1 MIRIFSL
8 LMISGLL
15 GASGVA
21 FAQETAC
28 AKIDAKGD
36 LNIPCITV
44 NEANHSVV
52 LTHHKPEQGS
62 WNLYFTYDGGI
73 ASATA
78 IQKCAKTDND
88 LNIELSCVEDP
99 SGTIRKVT
107 MSRLLGSELRW
118 DVSSTTKIPREWL
131 FVHTAVEVL
140 AKSTTSWDG
149 SNLPHYPNG
158 KPEISILKIT
168 IPPGA
173 ELPLH
178 KHPVINAGLL
188 LSGELTVM
196 MEDKTTLHMNAGDTI
211 IELVNKWH
219 FGKNEGNVP
228 AEIIVFYAGIQG
240 EPLSIE
246 K

>member
-1 MIRIFSL
+1 
-8 LMISGLL
+8 
-15 GASGVA
+15 
-21 FAQETAC
+21 
-28 AKIDAKGD
+28 
-36 LNIPCITV
+36 
-44 NEANHSVV
+44 
-52 LTHHKPEQGS
+52 
-62 WNLYFTYDGGI
+62 
-73 ASATA
+73 
-78 IQKCAKTDND
+78 
-88 LNIELSCVEDP
+88 
-99 SGTIRKVT
+99 

-131 FVHTAVEVL
+131 FVQTAVEVL